1 MKKTEKEGE
10 EHMNRLCLK
19 KVNKLEKET
28 KRLRETTEEEKAKIN
43 EVQQKIFER
52 NQTLERLKAQINLN
66 QEDME
71 KWMMAAKQKK
81 EDNLM
86 LEKYKRADETKVK
99 EIGLEIQ
106 RLTMER
112 GKLEAQLAKQITE
125 TKACQIEVDK
135 LMEGFEQLSTDRKR
149 VFAQW
154 DSVVMSLAKRNE
166 LKLEISR
173 NMASIKQ
180 EIDGKQKKVEEKK
193 NYIDRETK
201 QNSEKRGEV
210 KRLERLNFQLKNINQ
225 GHLHESLDFQAQ
237 IKIVQ
242 NRLSGR
248 ASELESKIFSLIY
261 FTIFKH
267 FGIRILIKFE

>member
-1 MKKTEKEGE
+1 MKKTEKDGE

-19 KVNKLEKET
+19 KVDKLEKESH
-28 KRLRETTEEEKAKIN
+28 RIREDTEEEKAKIN
-43 EVQQKIFER
+43 DVQQKIFER

-112 GKLEAQLAKQITE
+112 GKLEMQLTKQVTE

-135 LMEGFEQLSTDRKR
+135 LMEGFEQMSTDRKR

-154 DSVVMSLAKRNE
+154 DSVVMSLAKRNQ
-166 LKLEISR
+166 LKLEISK
-173 NMASIKQ
+173 NMASIKKEMDQ
-180 EIDGKQKKVEEKK
+180 KQDQVEEKNK
-193 NYIDRETK
+193 YIDREKK
-201 QNSEKRGEV
+201 QNGDKKAEIKRF
-210 KRLERLNFQLKNINQ
+210 ERQNFQLKDSNQ
-225 GHLHESLDFQAQ
+225 EYLHKNLDFQAQ

-248 ASELESKIFSLIY
+248 ASELESRLFYL
-261 FTIFKH
+261 
-267 FGIRILIKFE
+267 RL